1 MSTRITIPAKYG
13 KAVALKKGQH
23 IKIINPSGTQV
34 VDTWA
39 FNAKDL
45 KEVMSMEHTR
55 AEELYLAPKVGDR
68 LLTNQRRPILT
79 IVEDTCGVHDMLI
92 SSCCK
97 YRYQILGCKE
107 YHRSCTD
114 NLYEGMSELG
124 LTPPETPSPLN
135 LWMNVPWDREARGVL
150 QYAAPTSKPNDYI
163 VFQAEMDAVIAFS
176 ACPNDILEVNGSI
189 GPDGKFESKI
199 SDCQYEIL

>member
-1 MSTRITIPAKYG
+1 MTRVTIPARYG
-13 KAVALKKGQH
+13 KAVALKQGQQ
-23 IKIINPSGTQV
+23 IRVINPSGTQV

-39 FNAKDL
+39 FNANDL

-55 AEELYLAPKVGDR
+55 AERLYLVPKKGDS

-79 IVEDTCGVHDMLI
+79 ILEDSCGVHDTLI

-114 NLYEGMSELG
+114 NLYEGMAELG

-135 LWMNVPWDREARGVL
+135 LWMNVPWDRETRGVL

-163 VFQAEMDAVIAFS
+163 VFRADMDVVIAFS

-189 GPDGKFESKI
+189 GPDGKFKAEI
-199 SDCQYEIL
+199 NDCEYEIC